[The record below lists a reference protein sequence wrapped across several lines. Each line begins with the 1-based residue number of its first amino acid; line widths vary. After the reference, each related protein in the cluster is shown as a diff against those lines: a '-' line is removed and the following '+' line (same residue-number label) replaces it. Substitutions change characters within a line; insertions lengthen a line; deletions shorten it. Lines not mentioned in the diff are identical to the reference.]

1 MCIIA
6 CFISK
11 LVTAGNT
18 LCSGSSCAPVPYV
31 KNTVSLKND
40 PLFDWRRYTF
50 RTDNHTTSVNAA
62 NSNSVFEITNN
73 STVINNLVINSDQ
86 PQTITLKNISGHILY
101 GESIDGLLFHVAID
115 TPANFWGS
123 CVNKT
128 KFVPDETCELSYQ
141 SKSPKIIDSESYFWL
156 SGIMFTGA
164 AYQPFAL
171 CIAINSVDIN
181 NWEKIIPPFKDS
193 CSCTL
198 FTINTPI
205 ETMATLPYATRTSTA
220 KSKESMINNY
230 TWVYTTLN
238 FQPSGNG
245 SAYEW
250 GIINDYNHTIG
261 STQLYTINTGKKI
274 FGINHERKLCTFS
287 DLVNTRIE
295 ESWACRDFPGITSNV
310 TRKVNFFLH
319 TKKQW
324 FIATEQGL
332 YRSDYN
338 GTRVSPVNYF
348 NGKNTSVLLNNNRK
362 IYVGVFDKNNAD
374 NNGLYK
380 ADLNTDL
387 TNNSNWKEITG
398 FPEPSKKAGKIYA
411 LLDTDSVIYI
421 GTDQGLYRQQTGG
434 SDINWIKV
442 TGFPAGKTVRTLFN
456 TGETIFAGTEEDGL
470 YSSNDNGTSW
480 NKVPH
485 NVFTPD
491 MSDMS
496 DMSTTCSPTPS
507 CQSHVMT
514 VFANFHQNVM
524 IAAVNGY
531 QTSPT
536 KNRAYSSV
544 NNGNG
549 WAAKDLPARTGS
561 PYLATDINLITGQK
575 PWLISINN
583 QLYINFNA
591 EGVFDYDQQS
601 WELATLKLENDANNF
616 LAKILSLTD
625 IINISSYSSSSSNDD
640 ENLKNLPVFIT
651 TNKGVYY
658 IKTGLYKIYG
668 IYNLEPAVSRLPDL
682 HTCTAGG
689 NGTCTKKANVELTVK
704 PFGLSNKTVYTL
716 NYLPVYEQSTN
727 VQNTQ
732 KIQEVTFF
740 AGADDGLYK
749 IHYDRAGFK
758 KVLMDD
764 SPDTTWQKVNG
775 FQVGAVRALE
785 RTGKRLYAATEKGLF
800 FTTDGKDWN
809 PVNDSKSSIKISNNQ
824 NIVSLRYTGSGLYA
838 GTEAEGNNPATIYY
852 TMDLQHWNM
861 LALPVI
867 NHNNRV
873 NSTDK
878 LSPNKVKEC
887 RIMYRSGTGLFVS
900 LIPKNA
906 KDADAKG
913 LWMIYRPEETATY
926 RPYTLNTNP

>member
-1 MCIIA
+1 MCMLSG
-6 CFISK
+6 FISK
-11 LVTAGNT
+11 PVTAGNT

-40 PLFDWRRYTF
+40 PLFDWRHYTF
-50 RTDNHTTSVNAA
+50 RTGNRTMSVNAA
-62 NSNSVFEITNN
+62 TSSPVFKITKN

-128 KFVPDETCELSYQ
+128 KFVPDENCELSYK
-141 SKSPKIIDSESYFWL
+141 SKSTKIIDSESYFWL
-156 SGIMFTGA
+156 SGVVFTGA
-164 AYQPFAL
+164 AYRPFAQY
-171 CIAINSVDIN
+171 IAINSVDIN
-181 NWEKIIPPFKDS
+181 SWEKITPPFKDS
-193 CSCTL
+193 SGSLLTVDA
-198 FTINTPI
+198 PI
-205 ETMATLPYATRTSTA
+205 ETMETLPYATRTGTT
-220 KSKESMINNY
+220 KNESIIKNY

-238 FQPSGNG
+238 FQPYRHGLSYDWATIDVAQGTR
-245 SAYEW
+245 
-250 GIINDYNHTIG
+250 YN
-261 STQLYTINTGKKI
+261 TQLYTINTGKKI

-287 DLVNTRIE
+287 NLVVNRIA
-295 ESWACRDFPGITSNV
+295 ESWSCSEFSEITKND
-310 TRKVNFFLH
+310 TLKVNFFLY

-332 YRSDYN
+332 YRSGN
-338 GTRVSPVNYF
+338 GKTVSPVNYF
-348 NGKNTSVLLNNNRK
+348 NGKNTSVLLNSNRK

-380 ADLNTDL
+380 ADLSTDL

-421 GTDQGLYRQQTGG
+421 GTNQGLYRQQTGG

-442 TGFPAGKTVRTLFN
+442 TGFPAGKTVSTLFN
-456 TGETIFAGTEEDGL
+456 TGETIFAGTEQDGL

-480 NKVPH
+480 NKVPY
-485 NVFTPD
+485 NVFDKD
-491 MSDMS
+491 MSNNNC
-496 DMSTTCSPTPS
+496 TPTVS

-524 IAAVNGY
+524 MAAVNGY
-531 QTSPT
+531 QELPVN
-536 KNRAYSSV
+536 NRAYLSV
-544 NNGNG
+544 NNGSG
-549 WAAKDLPARTGS
+549 WTAKNILRWADHRS
-561 PYLATDINLITGQK
+561 LATDITLITAQK
-575 PWLISINN
+575 PWLISAKN

-591 EGVFDYDQQS
+591 EGIFDYDQQS
-601 WELATLKLENDANNF
+601 WELATLKLENNTNNF

-625 IINISSYSSSSSNDD
+625 IINISFYSPSSSNDS

-651 TNKGVYY
+651 TDQGIYY
-658 IKTGLYKIYG
+658 IKTGLYKLYK
-668 IYNLEPAVSRLPDL
+668 NSHLDSAPSRLPDL
-682 HTCTAGG
+682 YACVEGK
-689 NGTCTKKANVELTVK
+689 NMKCTKKTNVKLTVK
-704 PFGLSNKTVYTL
+704 PFGLTNKAVYTL
-716 NYLPVYEQSTN
+716 NYLPVYQQSIT
-727 VQNTQ
+727 VQDTQ
-732 KIQEVTFF
+732 KIQEITFF

-749 IHYDRAGFK
+749 IHYNRAEFK

-809 PVNDSKSSIKISNNQ
+809 PADDSHSDIKISNNQ

-838 GTEAEGNNPATIYY
+838 GTKAEGDNPAAIYY
-852 TMDLQHWNM
+852 TMDLQHWHILP
-861 LALPVI
+861 LATIDDP
-867 NHNNRV
+867 
-873 NSTDK
+873 SKTDK

-913 LWMIYRPEETATY
+913 L
-926 RPYTLNTNP
+926 